1 MFFSEVF
8 ANNDALFFN
17 RKIYCISYN
26 NNISSSQRI
35 KAAWKKLGSL
45 LWEQL

>member
-8 ANNDALFFN
+8 ANNDALFLKQ
-17 RKIYCISYN
+17 KIYYISRN
-26 NNISSSQRI
+26 NDSSSQRI
-35 KAAWKKLGSL
+35 KAAWKKLGFL